1 MYITPIMRQHLSIPQ
16 NVCNTIFACSS
27 HFLIFGL
34 QICLQIYAF
43 AYLVLFTYT
52 EVAMTQHL
60 CQGSCHPTGG
70 DVRYCYLPVS
80 DRQIIWTWG
89 WRIVVC
95 FMGLAKSHHLIGL
108 LSNRNTVNMVEW
120 HQQFLVWFTLP
131 SVSSFFTTVSLF
143 DLRSLAPRWYDEYLK
158 A

>member
-1 MYITPIMRQHLSIPQ
+1 MYNSNNETTSFHTSKRLQHHLRMFIAFPNFRFANLPTNLS
-16 NVCNTIFACSS
+16 
-27 HFLIFGL
+27 L
-34 QICLQIYAF
+34 CLPCAFYIYWSCDDTAS
-43 AYLVLFTYT
+43 
-52 EVAMTQHL
+52 MS
-60 CQGSCHPTGG
+60 GSCHPTGG

-143 DLRSLAPRWYDEYLK
+143 DLRSLAPRWYHEYLK

>member
-1 MYITPIMRQHLSIPQ
+1 M
-16 NVCNTIFACSS
+16 
-27 HFLIFGL
+27 
-34 QICLQIYAF
+34 
-43 AYLVLFTYT
+43 LFTYT

-108 LSNRNTVNMVEW
+108 LSNRNTEYGWMTSTISSLVYFAICFFVFHNRFTIWSPVTSSTMIRRISEGLISLSNF
-120 HQQFLVWFTLP
+120 HQAILLLHCWLMFP
-131 SVSSFFTTVSLF
+131 LF
-143 DLRSLAPRWYDEYLK
+143 
-158 A
+158 